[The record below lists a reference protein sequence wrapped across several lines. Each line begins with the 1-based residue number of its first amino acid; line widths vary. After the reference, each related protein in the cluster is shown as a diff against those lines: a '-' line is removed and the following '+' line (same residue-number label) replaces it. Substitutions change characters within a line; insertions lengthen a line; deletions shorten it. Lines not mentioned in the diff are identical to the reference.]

1 MDASGQETRS
11 LNRRTEVIVL
21 LAILLVAAAFRLVQL
36 GEIPPGLTH
45 DEADHGMDAVAILN
59 GARPIYETVGY
70 GREPLYDY
78 VVAALMPV
86 FGQSYLA
93 LRLTSALAGLLLI
106 VVMHLWVRRAFDA
119 PTALLTSALLAV
131 SFWVISTDRQALRS
145 ALLPVLFSASIF
157 FAWRALSASGTVP
170 ASGTPSAP
178 GVSASGELSASSAT
192 SIHAI
197 RLPSPSFCGGARIRV
212 RWLNYGA
219 AGLFLGLSLYTYMAA
234 RVLPGVYVLLWFYL
248 LVFHRQVWKQNWLGV
263 IVVVALGVGLSLP
276 MFAYLAANP
285 GSEARLSQ
293 LSGPID
299 RLFAGNPSDI
309 FNSALGA
316 LGMFTLR
323 GDDLWLYNIPG
334 RPLLDWVTGILFFL
348 GLFIAVRRFRRI
360 EYALALF
367 WLLAGIFP
375 SLLTGVTASS
385 LRSIAAQPVVY
396 LLVAVGAVEA
406 MRWLGRRGAPRA
418 ARALPVIILLV
429 AIAVRTAYD
438 YFVVWGQA
446 RDVRVAYHTTLFE
459 IARYL
464 DRETEPNAVV
474 AISSIYPGRYHDPS
488 SMAMTL
494 NREDIS
500 PRWFTGSFVDV
511 FGVPHASLVF
521 PNGKGNPVWVIAQ
534 AVAPVDAAFAGLF
547 ATHAE
552 RIDAIDLRP
561 DDFNPRFEVY
571 RFDAERAVR
580 EALESATRLPGSAS
594 FDGALRLLAYDIRT
608 PQASPGD
615 TVEVITYWQFTSPV
629 PFAKQAVVFTHL
641 LTGDPG
647 RPVLAQQDSL
657 DVPLESLAPGDVFA
671 QVHRFVIPP
680 GAPSGAY
687 PLEVGVYARED
698 GVRLP
703 VSDETGSVMGDHVI
717 IGSIDIVVP

>member
-1 MDASGQETRS
+1 MDASGQETRWP
-11 LNRRTEVIVL
+11 NRRTEVIIL

-59 GARPIYETVGY
+59 GARPIYQTVGY

-131 SFWVISTDRQALRS
+131 SFWAVSTDRQALRS
-145 ALLPVLFSASIF
+145 ALLPALFSASVYF
-157 FAWRALSASGTVP
+157 VWRALS
-170 ASGTPSAP
+170 
-178 GVSASGELSASSAT
+178 
-192 SIHAI
+192 IRAI
-197 RLPSPSFCGGARIRV
+197 RARIRV
-212 RWLNYGA
+212 GWFYYGM

-234 RVLPGVYVLLWFYL
+234 RVLPGVYVLLWLYL
-248 LVFHRQVWKQNWLGV
+248 LVFHRQVWRQNWLGI

-293 LSGPID
+293 LGGPID
-299 RLFAGNPSDI
+299 RLFAGDPSDI
-309 FNSALGA
+309 LGNTLGA
-316 LGMFTLR
+316 LGMFTLK

-334 RPLLDWVTGILFFL
+334 RPLLDAVTGILFFL
-348 GLFIAVRRFRRI
+348 GIFIAVRRFRRI

-396 LLVAVGAVEA
+396 LLVAIGAIEA
-406 MRWLGRRGAPRA
+406 MRSLPLSVTDRQGKGRGWGAA
-418 ARALPVIILLV
+418 LALPVIILLV

-464 DRETEPNAVV
+464 DRAAEPNAVV
-474 AISSIYPGRYHDPS
+474 AISSIYPERYHDPYA
-488 SMAMTL
+488 MAMTL

-500 PRWFTGSFVDV
+500 RRWFTGSFVDM
-511 FGVPHASLVF
+511 FGAPHASLVF
-521 PNGKGNPVWVIAQ
+521 PIGSPVYVITQ
-534 AVAPVDAAFAGLF
+534 AVAPVDAAFAELF
-547 ATHAE
+547 AAHAE
-552 RIDAIDLRP
+552 KSAAIDLRP

-580 EALESATRLPGSAS
+580 EALESAARLPGITS
-594 FDGALRLLAYDIRT
+594 FDGVLRLLAYDIRT
-608 PQASPGD
+608 PQARPGD
-615 TVEVITYWQFTSPV
+615 TVEVMTYWQFTSPL
-629 PFAKQAVVFTHL
+629 PFAKQAVLFTHAL
-641 LTGDPG
+641 GGDAG
-647 RPVLAQQDSL
+647 RAVLAQQDSL
-657 DVPLESLAPGDVFA
+657 DVPLESLATGDVFA

-680 GAPSGAY
+680 DAAPGAY
-687 PLEVGVYARED
+687 PLEVGVYTRED
-698 GVRLP
+698 GARLP
-703 VSDETGSVMGDHVI
+703 VTDETGSAMGDHVI
-717 IGSIDIVVP
+717 IGSIEIVVP